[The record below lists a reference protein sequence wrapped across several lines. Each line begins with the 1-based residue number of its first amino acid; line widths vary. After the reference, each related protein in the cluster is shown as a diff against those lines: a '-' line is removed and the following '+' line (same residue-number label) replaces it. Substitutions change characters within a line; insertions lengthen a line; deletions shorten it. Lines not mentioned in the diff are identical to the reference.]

1 MTGCPGWDS
10 NPHWTVFETVAS
22 ADWATG
28 AKAAQPYRRA
38 TSVPVPAS
46 LCRVSAPEETA
57 ARRVVIAEDEA
68 LIRLDLAE
76 MLGEEGYDV
85 VGQAGDG
92 EKAVALAEELR
103 PDLVVLDV
111 KMPKLDGI
119 AAAERIAEQRI
130 APVVILTAFSQRD
143 LVERAREAGAMA
155 YLVKPFSKND
165 LVPAIEM
172 ALSRFAEIQT
182 LEAEVADL
190 AERLETRKAVD
201 RAKNVLQGQLS
212 LSEPDAFRWI
222 QKTAMDL
229 RLSMRQVAD
238 GVISHGPSL
247 TGDPPETTG

>member
-1 MTGCPGWDS
+1 MSRVTAPQ
-10 NPHWTVFETVAS
+10 ET
-22 ADWATG
+22 
-28 AKAAQPYRRA
+28 
-38 TSVPVPAS
+38 PV
-46 LCRVSAPEETA
+46 
-57 ARRVVIAEDEA
+57 RRVVIAEDEA

-92 EKAVALAEELR
+92 ERAVTLAEEHR

-119 AAAERIAEQRI
+119 SAAQRIAEQRI

-143 LVERAREAGAMA
+143 LVERARDAGAMA
-155 YLVKPFSKND
+155 YLVKPFTKSD

-172 ALSRFAEIQT
+172 AVSRFAELQL

-190 AERLETRKAVD
+190 SERLETRKAVD
-201 RAKNVLQGQLS
+201 RAKSILQKQLG

-238 GVISHGPSL
+238 GVVQHGPSVGGAAGSAVGG
-247 TGDPPETTG
+247 GDA

>member
-1 MTGCPGWDS
+1 MS
-10 NPHWTVFETVAS
+10 
-22 ADWATG
+22 
-28 AKAAQPYRRA
+28 
-38 TSVPVPAS
+38 
-46 LCRVSAPEETA
+46 PEQQQR

-92 EKAVALAEELR
+92 RAAVELAEQHR

-111 KMPKLDGI
+111 KMPRLDGI
-119 AAAERIAEQRI
+119 AAAQRIADQRI

-143 LVERAREAGAMA
+143 LVERARDAGAMA
-155 YLVKPFSKND
+155 YVVKPFGKHD
-165 LVPAIEM
+165 LMPAIEM
-172 ALSRFAEIQT
+172 AVSRFGELQL

-190 AERLETRKAVD
+190 TERLETRKAVD
-201 RAKNVLQGQLS
+201 RAKAVLQKQLD

-229 RLSMRQVAD
+229 RLPMRQVAD
-238 GVISHGPSL
+238 GVVTHGPAAAGQGSA
-247 TGDPPETTG
+247 G